1 MSKDTK
7 NKSKTS
13 TIPSGFCGNTQGSDA
28 QNLINERLKSFS
40 YRSASDLSC
49 IALNQ
54 VEMDLVYESINATIA
69 MTRLMDR
76 ESSEWAIPRLLEL
89 KRRFERTP

>member
-1 MSKDTK
+1 MSNDAKK
-7 NKSKTS
+7 RSQTS
-13 TIPSGFCGNTQGSDA
+13 TTPSGSCDDTQASDA

>member
-1 MSKDTK
+1 MSNDTK
-7 NKSKTS
+7 SKSKTS
-13 TIPSGFCGNTQGSDA
+13 ATPLGSCGSTQGTDA
-28 QNLINERLKSFS
+28 QNLINEKLKSFS
-40 YRSASDLSC
+40 YGSTSDLSC

-54 VEMDLVYESINATIA
+54 VEMDLVYESINAAIA

-89 KRRFERTP
+89 KRRFERAP